1 MDELENEGQN
11 IRRAY
16 QRRLPSDISKDYY
29 FMQRNTGNTES
40 VTVEYGFLDGKGDDV
55 NLLKN
60 NWNNLAEGVVRAVA
74 IYTGIPYDI
83 NNNVYTVSSGDSL
96 WSISKKFNTTV
107 DKLKLVNNLSSNLLS
122 IGQVLTIP
130 GNNDNNIDSVNYI
143 VQSGDTLYKIA
154 NKYNT
159 TVSDIMKLNNLSSN
173 LLSVGQILNIP
184 NINDN
189 VNLVNYT
196 VQSGDTLY
204 KIANKYNTTVS
215 DIINKNGL
223 TSNLLKIG
231 QILVI

>member
-1 MDELENEGQN
+1 
-11 IRRAY
+11 
-16 QRRLPSDISKDYY
+16 
-29 FMQRNTGNTES
+29 
-40 VTVEYGFLDGKGDDV
+40 
-55 NLLKN
+55 
-60 NWNNLAEGVVRAVA
+60 
-74 IYTGIPYDI
+74 
-83 NNNVYTVSSGDSL
+83 
-96 WSISKKFNTTV
+96 
-107 DKLKLVNNLSSNLLS
+107 
-122 IGQVLTIP
+122 
-130 GNNDNNIDSVNYI
+130 
-143 VQSGDTLYKIA
+143 
-154 NKYNT
+154 
-159 TVSDIMKLNNLSSN
+159 MKLNNLSSN